1 MSATNQSPPLRV
13 LMVAAEFDPF
23 AKTGGLAD
31 VLASLPRAL
40 ARRGLDVRV
49 AIPRYGSVDLTAVT
63 RRPGIA
69 RFDLPFNG
77 RDEPVRLDAV
87 ELDGF
92 EVLLIDNEHYVSARP
107 GIYGYPDDGHRF
119 TFFARAALE
128 TARVLDWRPDVIHC
142 HDWHTGL
149 IPNWLRTTHSH
160 APEFAETASVFTIHN
175 LEYQGHFD
183 ASVLETSGLAP
194 DGLIPHPTRADLSDV
209 FVFMARGILFADKVS
224 TVSPRYA
231 REILTPAFGHDLDP
245 LLRDREPDLHG
256 ILNGI
261 DTEAYNPAAAPHL
274 TSQYT
279 IETLDRRAPN
289 KAALQQTVGLPV
301 NPDAPLLGMVTRL
314 AEHKG
319 LDLLLAS
326 LPHILD
332 RGAQLVVLGLG
343 EPRYE
348 EALREL
354 ALAHPDQVAAAIRF
368 DNPLASR
375 IYAGSDIFLMPSR
388 HEPCGLGQLIAMRY
402 GSVPV
407 VRATGGLADTVDDVD
422 PANDTGV
429 GFVFNRYDPI
439 DFFGAVARALEL
451 YRFPDTWRRI
461 VRRGMTRD
469 SSWDVSAAAYQ
480 RLYADALT
488 TRRTQP
494 LPDLATVS

>member
-1 MSATNQSPPLRV
+1 MSSADPRPPLRV
-13 LMVAAEFDPF
+13 LMVSAEFDPF

-31 VLASLPRAL
+31 VLASLPKAL
-40 ARRGLDVRV
+40 ARRGLEVRV
-49 AIPRYGSVDLTAVT
+49 AIPRYGSVDLTGVS

-77 RDEPVRLDAV
+77 RQEPVRLDAV
-87 ELDGF
+87 EVDGF
-92 EVLLIDNEHYVSARP
+92 EVVLIDNEHYVTARP

-149 IPNWLRTTHSH
+149 IPNWLRTTDRHT
-160 APEFAETASVFTIHN
+160 PEFAGTASVFTIHN

-183 ASVLETSGLAP
+183 SSVLETSGLAP
-194 DGLIPHPTRADLSDV
+194 DGLIPHPTRPGLSNV
-209 FVFMARGILFADKVS
+209 FVFMARGILFADKIN

-231 REILTPAFGHDLDP
+231 REILTPDFGHDLDP

-261 DTEAYNPAAAPHL
+261 DTEAYNPATDPHL
-274 TSQYT
+274 ASHYALEAIQ
-279 IETLDRRAPN
+279 RRAPN
-289 KAALQQTVGLPV
+289 KAALQQAVGLPV
-301 NPDAPLLGMVTRL
+301 QPDVPLLGMVTRL

-319 LDLLLAS
+319 MDLLLAS
-326 LPHILD
+326 LPHMLD
-332 RGAQLVVLGLG
+332 RGAQLVVLGIG

-368 DNPLASR
+368 DNPLASQ

-407 VRATGGLADTVDDVD
+407 VRATGGLADTVEDVN
-422 PANDTGV
+422 PATDTGV
-429 GFVFNRYDPI
+429 GFVFRRYDAI

-451 YRFPDTWRRI
+451 YRIPDAWTPI
-461 VRRGMTRD
+461 IQRGMARD
-469 SSWDVSAAAYQ
+469 SSWDTSAAAYE
-480 RLYADALT
+480 RLYAEALT
-488 TRRTQP
+488 ARRTQP
-494 LPDLATVS
+494 SPALTAIS

>member
-1 MSATNQSPPLRV
+1 
-13 LMVAAEFDPF
+13 MVAAEFDPF

-31 VLASLPRAL
+31 VLASLPKAL

-49 AIPRYGSVDLTAVT
+49 AIPRYGSVDLTGVS

-69 RFDLPFNG
+69 RFDLPFDG
-77 RDEPVRLDAV
+77 RHEPVRIDTV
-87 ELDGF
+87 PLDGF
-92 EVLLIDNEHYVSARP
+92 QVLLIDNSHYFSDRP
-107 GIYGYPDDGHRF
+107 AIYGYPDDGHRF

-128 TARVLDWRPDVIHC
+128 SARVLDWRPDVIHC

-149 IPNWLRTTHSH
+149 IPNWLRTTDRH
-160 APEFAETASVFTIHN
+160 APEFADTASVFTIHN

-183 ASVLETSGLAP
+183 PSVLEAAGLAS
-194 DGLIPHPTRADLSDV
+194 DGLIPHPSRADLSDV
-209 FVFMARGILFADKVS
+209 FVFIARGILFADKVS

-231 REILTPAFGHDLDP
+231 GEILTPAYGHDLDP

-261 DTEAYNPAAAPHL
+261 DTETANPATDPHL
-274 TSQYT
+274 ASRYAL
-279 IETLDRRAPN
+279 ETLDHRAPN
-289 KAALQQTVGLPV
+289 KAALQQAVGLPV
-301 NPDAPLLGMVTRL
+301 QANTPLLGMVTRL

-368 DNPLASR
+368 DNPLASL

-407 VRATGGLADTVDDVD
+407 VRATGGLADTVADVN
-422 PANDTGV
+422 PSNDTGV

-439 DFFGAVARALEL
+439 DFFGAVARALEV
-451 YRFPDTWRRI
+451 YRFPDAWRGGI
-461 VRRGMTRD
+461 RRGMTRD

-488 TRRTQP
+488 DRRSELSPALT
-494 LPDLATVS
+494 AVS

>member
-1 MSATNQSPPLRV
+1 
-13 LMVAAEFDPF
+13 MVSAEFDPF

-31 VLASLPRAL
+31 VLASLPKAL
-40 ARRGLDVRV
+40 ARRGLEVRV
-49 AIPRYGSVDLTAVT
+49 AIPRYGSVDLTGVS

-77 RDEPVRLDAV
+77 RQEPVRLDAV
-87 ELDGF
+87 EIDGF
-92 EVLLIDNEHYVSARP
+92 EVVLIDNEHYVTARP

-128 TARVLDWRPDVIHC
+128 TARVLDWRPDIIHC

-149 IPNWLRTTHSH
+149 IPNWLRTTDRH
-160 APEFAETASVFTIHN
+160 APEFAGTASLFTIHN

-183 ASVLETSGLAP
+183 SSVLETSGLAP
-194 DGLIPHPTRADLSDV
+194 DGLIPHPTRPDLSDV
-209 FVFMARGILFADKVS
+209 FVFMARGILFADKIN

-231 REILTPAFGHDLDP
+231 REILTPDFGHDLDP

-261 DTEAYNPAAAPHL
+261 DIEAYNPAADPYLASH
-274 TSQYT
+274 YAV
-279 IETLDRRAPN
+279 ETLERRAPN
-289 KAALQQTVGLPV
+289 KAALQQAVDLPV
-301 NPDAPLLGMVTRL
+301 QPDVPLLGMVTRL

-319 LDLLLAS
+319 MDLLLAS

-332 RGAQLVVLGLG
+332 RGAQLVVLGIG

-368 DNPLASR
+368 DNPLASQ

-407 VRATGGLADTVDDVD
+407 VRATGGLADTVEDVD
-422 PANDTGV
+422 SSTDTGV
-429 GFVFNRYDPI
+429 GFVFRRYDAI

-451 YRFPDTWRRI
+451 YRIPHAWARI
-461 VRRGMTRD
+461 IQRGMARD
-469 SSWDVSAAAYQ
+469 SSWDTSAAAYEH
-480 RLYADALT
+480 LYADALT

-494 LPDLATVS
+494 LPDLATAS